1 MKKFKAKFNLIL
13 AALLLLSLFIPN
25 AAASAKTITPQIRF
39 VKAPAAA
46 YTAGSRVSFVVQA
59 PNYSGKVEYRV
70 VLWNCTKKTST
81 DLWTKSNGHPTHYY
95 RKSSGKSTFAL
106 SWIIK
111 EPGTYKII
119 VYVKRAGISSS
130 KLAVRKAGCDSYK
143 ESAVFTV
150 KPIIQMLTLSKQ
162 GASYGSSNP
171 LKMSSFK
178 GYVKIVNK
186 SISYSNANVDGNLY
200 VNADSAVLN
209 NVNVKGTLVIN
220 PGSGTVTL
228 NKVTANI
235 VYILS
240 GNTAN
245 LNNVN
250 GNELLY
256 SSKTKTEIIID
267 KDTVMDHSKINADA
281 ALSANGGSFGNI
293 HVGDIN
299 TKEILNVNLKGTFD
313 KDIYAD
319 ADSTFKTID
328 DTTSVNNIIATEFC
342 EVDLYGKF
350 NNIQLVTGAAV
361 LNPSTTVSKVV
372 SSGISYLVVDKGAVV
387 DTIDSTNGILY
398 LENEGTVNQ
407 KSGTIISQLTEA
419 DLPDQSLI
427 LGNANAKIDFGSEV
441 SGDYKVGLLYMH
453 PETEDGTPISITQ
466 GGKLY
471 MVFNGQVMMFN
482 YNDSSEHYS
491 LLLNDDGTIALPGG
505 TYTMYLPVNDK
516 WYKFTFTTKQIGSE
530 GENSSELT
538 TVNGQ
543 PYTYTRYI
551 PQ

>member
-13 AALLLLSLFIPN
+13 AALFLVLLFIPN
-25 AAASAKTITPQIRF
+25 AVASAKTITPQIRF
-39 VKAPAAA
+39 VKAPAAS
-46 YTAGSRVSFVVQA
+46 YTAGDRVSFVVQA
-59 PNYSGKVEYRV
+59 PNYSGRVEYRV
-70 VLWNCTKKTST
+70 VLYNCTKKTST

-143 ESAVFTV
+143 ESAAFTV
-150 KPIIQMLTLSKQ
+150 KPKIQMLNLIKE

-178 GYVKIVNK
+178 GYVRIINK
-186 SISYSNANVDGNLY
+186 NISYSNANVDGNVY
-200 VNADSAVLN
+200 VNADNAVLN

-228 NKVTANI
+228 NKVTASI

-245 LNNVN
+245 LNNVQ
-250 GNELLY
+250 GNEILY
-256 SSKTKTEIIID
+256 SSKAKTEVIID
-267 KDTVMDHSKINADA
+267 KDTVMDHSQINEDA
-281 ALSANGGSFGNI
+281 ALTANGGSFGTI

-299 TKEILNVNLKGTFD
+299 TKDIIHVILKGTFD

-319 ADSTFKTID
+319 ADSTFKTAD
-328 DTTSVNNIIATEFC
+328 DTTSVSNIAVTQYC
-342 EVDLYGKF
+342 EADLYGSFK
-350 NNIQLVTGAAV
+350 NISLDTGSAV
-361 LNPSTTVSKVV
+361 LYPAATVSKV
-372 SSGISYLVVDKGAVV
+372 SGSGISYLVVDKDAVV
-387 DTIDSTNGILY
+387 DTIDSTGGILY

-407 KSGTIISQLTEA
+407 ESGTIVTQLTEA
-419 DLPDQSLI
+419 DLPDQSAI
-427 LGNANAKIDFGSEV
+427 LGNANAKVDFGYEV
-441 SGDYKVGLLYMH
+441 DGGYKVGLLYMH
-453 PETEDGTPISITQ
+453 PQTEDGTPISITQ
-466 GGKLY
+466 NGKFY
-471 MVFNGQVMMFN
+471 MDYNGQVVMLN
-482 YNDSSEHYS
+482 YNDSSEHYT

-505 TYTMYLPVNDK
+505 TYTMYLPANDK
-516 WYKFTFTTKQIGSE
+516 WYKLSFTTKQVGNE
-530 GENSSELT
+530 GDNSSELT
-538 TVNGQ
+538 SINGQ